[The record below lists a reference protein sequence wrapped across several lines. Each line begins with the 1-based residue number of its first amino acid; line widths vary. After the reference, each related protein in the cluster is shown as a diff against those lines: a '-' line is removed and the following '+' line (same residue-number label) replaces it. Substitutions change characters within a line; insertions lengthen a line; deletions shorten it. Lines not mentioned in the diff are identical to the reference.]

1 MNTFVGVVCLFVET
15 SRFLEAHLKGS
26 RWGRATTDGL
36 CSSHFPKSTCA
47 V

>member
-1 MNTFVGVVCLFVET
+1 MNIFVGVVCLFVET

-36 CSSHFPKSTCA
+36 CISHFLKSTCA